1 MLLSPTKKNNLVI
14 LDLFKE
20 MDIPLL
26 INDTQNYFQ
35 ATEVKIMIALLQVI
49 DNPYQD
55 IPFVAVL
62 RSPIVGIKEN
72 DLVKIRQY
80 DKGGYFYD
88 ALQKYLKEETQ
99 VDSLFEKITAFHNQ
113 FISWREIS
121 RQEKLVQLIWKIYQD
136 TD

>member
-1 MLLSPTKKNNLVI
+1 MSRPIKYQDIVLLSPTKKNNLVI
-14 LDLFKE
+14 LDIFKQL
-20 MDIPLL
+20 DIPLL

-62 RSPIVGIKEN
+62 RSPVVGIKEN

-80 DKGGYFYD
+80 DSNGYFYD
-88 ALQKYLKEETQ
+88 ALKVYLKQETQ
-99 VDSLFEKITAFHNQ
+99 VDSLFEK
-113 FISWREIS
+113 
-121 RQEKLVQLIWKIYQD
+121 
-136 TD
+136 